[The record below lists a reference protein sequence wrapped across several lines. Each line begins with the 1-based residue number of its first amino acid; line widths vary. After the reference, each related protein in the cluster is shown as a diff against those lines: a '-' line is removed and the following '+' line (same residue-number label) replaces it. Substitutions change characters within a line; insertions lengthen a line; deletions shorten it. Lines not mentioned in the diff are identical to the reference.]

1 MQTWQVALSVEM
13 LSIVAGSAAYAPVAP
28 VASVATRA
36 AAPQMGFGKA
46 ELMDL
51 AKQQN
56 PVLGYWDPIG
66 LADLDLWGQGEEAS
80 IAWLRHAEIKHGRI
94 AMAGF
99 VGFMAAAN
107 YETIGAPM
115 ASSMYPQ
122 LASGL
127 SAPEVWDAI
136 PFLAKLQI
144 IGAIGVFEHI
154 SEDKNFLAADGK
166 VHYMR
171 GGTPGYMPTFK
182 ANVHPVPL
190 NLWDPFG
197 FTKKLTPEQKAKKLI
212 AETNNGRLAMI
223 GLFGFISASCVPGSV
238 PALDGVIP
246 AYTGDVMAPFLPA
259 GPTESL
265 WSIGK
270 MW

>member
-1 MQTWQVALSVEM
+1 M
-13 LSIVAGSAAYAPVAP
+13 LSSIAAFAYAPAVVP
-28 VASVATRA
+28 GASVTRA
-36 AAPQMGFGKA
+36 SAPAMGFGKA
-46 ELMDL
+46 ELAAL
-51 AKQQN
+51 AKEQN
-56 PVLGYWDPIG
+56 PVIGFYDPMG
-66 LADLDLWGQGEEAS
+66 LADIDLWGQGTEAS

-94 AMAGF
+94 AMAAF
-99 VGFMAAAN
+99 VGFIAAAN

-115 ASSMYPQ
+115 ASSMYPA
-122 LASGL
+122 LPSGL
-127 SAPEVWDAI
+127 TAPEVWDAI

-197 FTKKLTPEQKAKKLI
+197 FTKKISQEEKDKKLI
-212 AETNNGRLAMI
+212 AEVNNGRLAMI
-223 GLFGFISASCVPGSV
+223 GIFGFISAGSV
-238 PALDGVIP
+238 
-246 AYTGDVMAPFLPA
+246 
-259 GPTESL
+259 
-265 WSIGK
+265 
-270 MW
+270 